1 MISCKEMAT
10 VGELDL
16 LGPLNI
22 CVFMVGFDLTGNYVA
37 ESQMRVK
44 AQQKVKTRWMS
55 VHGEYVIVH
64 VLEEV

>member
-1 MISCKEMAT
+1 
-10 VGELDL
+10 
-16 LGPLNI
+16 
-22 CVFMVGFDLTGNYVA
+22 MVGFDLTGNNVA

-55 VHGEYVIVH
+55 VHGKYVIVH